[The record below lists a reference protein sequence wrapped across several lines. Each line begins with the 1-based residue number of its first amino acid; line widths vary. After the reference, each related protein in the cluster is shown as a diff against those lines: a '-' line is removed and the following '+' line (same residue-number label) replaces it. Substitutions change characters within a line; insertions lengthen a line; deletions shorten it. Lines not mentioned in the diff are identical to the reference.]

1 MAELTIDTLMDALV
15 QWRETLPGDTPIA
28 HSMDDEGEFAEPIGE
43 IGPGFLV
50 PAYTLEGV
58 CANDARLWR
67 VVSDD
72 DVDEEPDARRV
83 LVLWPYLPEV
93 RHA

>member
-1 MAELTIDTLMDALV
+1 MADPLTIDTLMDALT
-15 QWRETLPGDTPIA
+15 QWRATLPGDTPIA
-28 HSMDDEGEFAEPIGE
+28 HAIDDEGEAAEPIGE

-50 PAYTLEGV
+50 AHRPGEF
-58 CANDARLWR
+58 DARLGR

-72 DVDEEPDARRV
+72 DVAGEPEARRV

-93 RHA
+93 SHG

>member
-1 MAELTIDTLMDALV
+1 MAALTIDTLMDALA

-28 HSMDDEGEFAEPIGE
+28 HAMDDEGEFAEPLGE

-50 PAYTLEGV
+50 PSYTRGV
-58 CANDARLWR
+58 IDARLWR

-72 DVDEEPDARRV
+72 DVDDEPEARRV

-93 RHA
+93 PHV

>member
-1 MAELTIDTLMDALV
+1 MPKPLTIDTLMDALA
-15 QWRETLPGDTPIA
+15 QWRETLPGNTPIA
-28 HSMDDEGEFAEPIGE
+28 HALDDEGEWAETLGE

-50 PAYTLEGV
+50 PTYTRGGDEGLG
-58 CANDARLWR
+58 LWS

-72 DVDEEPDARRV
+72 DVDGEPDARRV

-93 RHA
+93 TRA

>member
-1 MAELTIDTLMDALV
+1 MAEPLTLDTLMDALV

-28 HSMDDEGEFAEPIGE
+28 HAIDDKGEMAEPLGE

-50 PAYTLEGV
+50 PSYVLRV
-58 CANDARLWR
+58 IDARLFC

-72 DVDEEPDARRV
+72 DVDDEPEARRV

-93 RHA
+93 RHV

>member
-1 MAELTIDTLMDALV
+1 MAEPLTIDTLMGALA

-28 HSMDDEGEFAEPIGE
+28 HAIDDEGEMAEPLGE

-50 PAYTLEGV
+50 PSYTRG
-58 CANDARLWR
+58 DAIDAGLWS

-72 DVDEEPDARRV
+72 DVFGEPEARRV

-93 RHA
+93 TRD

>member
-1 MAELTIDTLMDALV
+1 MAELTLDTLMDALA

-28 HSMDDEGEFAEPIGE
+28 HAMDDEGEFAEPLGE

-50 PAYTLEGV
+50 PTYTRDV
-58 CANDARLWR
+58 RNARLWR

-72 DVDEEPDARRV
+72 DVDDEPEASRV